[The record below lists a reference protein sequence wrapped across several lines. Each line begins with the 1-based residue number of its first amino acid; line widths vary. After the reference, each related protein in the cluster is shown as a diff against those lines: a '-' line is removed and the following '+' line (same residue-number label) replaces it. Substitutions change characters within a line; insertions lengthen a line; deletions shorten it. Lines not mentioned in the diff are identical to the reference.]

1 MTKVEARD
9 AVFFDEQAKQTKLL
23 RLITRLV
30 GFTFVSAVASAL
42 TVVLPDSMF
51 EDGVVIGAG
60 IVAVGWVLGLA
71 LIINL
76 TSDEDNK

>member
-1 MTKVEARD
+1 MTKVETRD

-23 RLITRLV
+23 RIIARLV
-30 GFTFVSAVASAL
+30 GFTFVTGIASAL
-42 TVVLPDSMF
+42 AVVLPASMF
-51 EDGVVIGAG
+51 DEGVMLGPG